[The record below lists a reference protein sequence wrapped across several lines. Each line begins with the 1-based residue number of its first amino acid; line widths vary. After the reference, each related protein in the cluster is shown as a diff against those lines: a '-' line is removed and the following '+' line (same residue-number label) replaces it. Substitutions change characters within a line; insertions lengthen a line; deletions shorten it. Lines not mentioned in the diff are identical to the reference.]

1 MMLVRGCQG
10 VDVLFDLKQSERLC
24 GLPPVVAMTGNT
36 SQQDKDRYKQV
47 GFLDTLGKPFS
58 LDNLRILL
66 RDKVANLDVA
76 PS

>member
-1 MMLVRGCQG
+1 
-10 VDVLFDLKQSERLC
+10 VLFDLKQSEKLC

-58 LDNLRILL
+58 ADNLRVLL
-66 RDKVANLDVA
+66 VDKVSSLSV